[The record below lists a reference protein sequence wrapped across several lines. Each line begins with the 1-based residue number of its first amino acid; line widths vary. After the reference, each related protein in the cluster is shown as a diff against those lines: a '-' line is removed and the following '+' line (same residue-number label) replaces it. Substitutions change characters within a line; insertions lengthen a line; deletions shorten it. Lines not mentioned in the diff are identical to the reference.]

1 MFPTNIA
8 RLSTTATPRAIYDA
22 LWRKHEALGIDNITP
37 IAKTD
42 NGSSIIIETTQG
54 EMALTTYEQSN
65 GVRVTS
71 LTTYATTPADQP
83 ELDPNGEV
91 YQRIAEF
98 IDAL

>member
-22 LWRKHEALGIDNITP
+22 LWRKREALGIDNITP
-37 IAKTD
+37 ITKTD
-42 NGSSIIIETTQG
+42 NGSNIIIETIQG

-71 LTTYATTPADQP
+71 LTIYATTPDQH

-91 YQRIAEF
+91 YQRIVEF
-98 IDAL
+98 IDTL